1 MATSS
6 DYIIERLRQHKVEAL
21 FGVPAVYC
29 APLFQAAE
37 QAPRMPGRPDFRTVV
52 TSSDLE
58 AGYAADAYARVRG
71 LSIVS
76 VAYGVGTLSLINA
89 MAGAYIERS
98 PVVVI
103 NGGPSNGNIK
113 TQTEKGILFSHSM
126 GRPHSDLEAFAPFT
140 AFCER
145 VTELANVPAKV
156 DQAIVTA
163 LSRQHPVYLEM
174 PQDLLGDP
182 NCPKPVGTLAPFI
195 PPGTAAQAAQSTV
208 ARIKAARN
216 PVLIVGVEVQR
227 YGLAA
232 QVSSIINKLQLPW
245 TTTLLARSTLSEQ
258 LPRFLGV
265 FNGDKA
271 PPSVTK
277 AIEDADLVVALG
289 AVFGSGHARIM
300 LSKFDQ
306 TIRTWDGKVVFPKMP
321 EQPAGFPQYVRA
333 LDQQA
338 FQRPSSQADD
348 GQARDEQDDSVRVEE
363 DGESAWDGDRGTA
376 IVQLAV
382 SPTPKTV
389 PTPVPV
395 GLTYKELFDT
405 INEVAFLDP
414 SFTII
419 PDTFLGIYSA
429 ASAALRMPS
438 QNCFI
443 SSALWASIGH
453 SVGAAVGAA
462 IPKEKRPLVICGD
475 GGFQMTAQA
484 LSTMA
489 RMNMNAIVI
498 VVDNGLYGY
507 EQWLL
512 DKSYYRSGATKP
524 PLPYAELSRWAYGD
538 LASAM
543 GVGMTAKVDSVAS
556 LRAALA
562 RAKAYAG
569 GPSLIHAI
577 VQSRS
582 LPPEL

>member
-1 MATSS
+1 MVTCA
-6 DYIIERLRQHKVEAL
+6 DYIIARLRKHNVEAL

-29 APLFQAAE
+29 APMFAAAAQAS
-37 QAPRMPGRPDFRTVV
+37 GFRTVV

-71 LSIVS
+71 LSVVS

-89 MAGAYIERS
+89 IAGAYIERS

-103 NGGPSNGNIK
+103 NGGPSEANIK
-113 TQTEKGILFSHSM
+113 IQTDTGILFSHSM
-126 GRPHSDLEAFAPFT
+126 GRPHSDLDAFAPFT

-145 VTELANVPAKV
+145 VTNLANVPAKV

-174 PQDLLGDP
+174 PQGLLGNP
-182 NCPKPVGTLAPFI
+182 NCPSPSGTLAPSI
-195 PPGTAAQAAQSTV
+195 HVGTAVQAAQETV
-208 ARIKAARN
+208 ARIKAARR
-216 PVLIVGVEVQR
+216 PILIVGIEVQR
-227 YGLAA
+227 YRRAA
-232 QVSSIINKLQLPW
+232 QVLSVINKLQLKW

-258 LPRFLGV
+258 HSGFLGV
-265 FNGDKA
+265 FNGEKA
-271 PPSVTK
+271 PRAVRD
-277 AIEDADLVVALG
+277 AIMNADLIVALG
-289 AVFGSGHARIM
+289 AVFGSGHASIM
-300 LSKFDQ
+300 FPKHDQ
-306 TIRTWDGKVVFPKMP
+306 AIRSWDGKVFFPRTP
-321 EQPAGFPQYVRA
+321 ESPAGFTHYVDA
-333 LDQQA
+333 LDHYA
-338 FQRPSSQADD
+338 SLGLSSEPAERRDNED
-348 GQARDEQDDSVRVEE
+348 GRKDGSRFEE

-376 IVQLAV
+376 VMLPAV
-382 SPTPKTV
+382 PETPHAV
-389 PTPVPV
+389 PTPVPA

-405 INEVAFLDP
+405 INETAFLDT
-414 SFTII
+414 SFVVI

-429 ASAALRMPS
+429 ASASQLRMPG

-453 SVGAAVGAA
+453 SVGAGVGAA
-462 IPKEKRPLVICGD
+462 IAGGRRPLVICGD

-489 RMNMNAIVI
+489 KMNMNAIVI

-512 DKSYYRSGATKP
+512 DRRYYASATDP
-524 PLPYAELSRWAYGD
+524 PLPYAELSRWRYHD
-538 LASAM
+538 LAAAM
-543 GVGMTAKVDSVAS
+543 GGRLTARADSVAS

-562 RAKAYAG
+562 NAKANTG
-569 GPSLIHAI
+569 GPSLVQAI

-582 LPPEL
+582 LPPGL